1 MLLLRGPLPA
11 TKKTPKP
18 LPLQAFRPVKVP
30 AIIAGCCTPK
40 KWKSLFTIKQNG
52 SRIEHIKGK
61 KTTKQDSENT

>member
-1 MLLLRGPLPA
+1 VAVNDA
-11 TKKTPKP
+11 TVYK
-18 LPLQAFRPVKVP
+18 RPE
-30 AIIAGCCTPK
+30 TL